1 MMNATRFVFVVV
13 LALLLV
19 PLTAVV
25 AQQLGTHGNLE
36 IDDMNDRFGEPFN
49 PRAGGTVTTR
59 TVQNGSI
66 AISLVQIQN
75 LPSGQEFKVVVAVGA
90 DGDTGFA
97 PVVIVEGDPIEIEK
111 NGELRVRDFSVGS
124 FAPGTYRVDILVLR
138 AEQALADFNFI
149 SACEPAP
156 FVTVR

>member
-1 MMNATRFVFVVV
+1 MKATRFAFVVV

-25 AQQLGTHGNLE
+25 AQQLRTGG
-36 IDDMNDRFGEPFN
+36 DKQKDVMNDRFGEKFDP
-49 PRAGGTVTTR
+49 PAGGFVR
-59 TVQNGSI
+59 TETEQDGSI
-66 AISLVQIQN
+66 EIERVRIEN
-75 LPSGQEFKVVVAVGA
+75 LPSGQVFKVVVAVGA

-97 PVVIVEGDPIEIEK
+97 PVVIVEGDPIEIEE